1 MTAAQLAWQAA
12 TEPHQEAGSAAWW
25 VLWCSGVWFGI
36 GLATGVV
43 ANRIPLRRLER
54 DTWIT
59 RLRGFESDGRL
70 YERRLRIRRWKDLLP
85 EAGDMFRG
93 GFSKRRLR
101 SRDDQHLLRFV
112 AETRRAEYVHWGNA
126 MAGVLFLAFLPLW
139 AGLVM
144 VAFGLVAH
152 LPFVVIQRY
161 NRARLLRALH
171 RRGVRERPGSQAA
184 TEGWIAP

>member
-1 MTAAQLAWQAA
+1 MTVVEAFWQTTSQPRQGGDPAF
-12 TEPHQEAGSAAWW
+12 WW

-43 ANRIPLRRLER
+43 ANRMPLRWLER

-59 RLRGFESDGRL
+59 RLRAVESDGRL

-93 GFSKRRLR
+93 GFSKRRIR
-101 SRDDQHLLRFV
+101 FRDSQHLLRFV
-112 AETRRAEYVHWGNA
+112 AETRRAEYVHWANA
-126 MAGVLFLAFLPLW
+126 VAGVLFLAFLPLW

-144 VAFGLVAH
+144 VAFGLLTH
-152 LPFVVIQRY
+152 LPFVFIQRY
-161 NRARLLRALH
+161 NRARLLRTLH
-171 RRGVRERPGSQAA
+171 RRGVQEHPRSQPAP
-184 TEGWIAP
+184 EGWITP